1 MQHTVPQPLLVQ
13 CLAQQLTLITGDPM
27 TDSPSLGNLL
37 LQPISLSLSTSKTT
51 PIPKKERKK
60 ESEVT
65 QSCMTLCNPM
75 DCSLPGSFIHGI
87 FQARVLE
94 WVPFPSPGD
103 LPNSGIKPR
112 SPTLQAI
119 ALPSEPPGKPPVL

>member
-60 ESEVT
+60 ERKKVK
-65 QSCMTLCNPM
+65 
-75 DCSLPGSFIHGI
+75 SLS
-87 FQARVLE
+87 RV
-94 WVPFPSPGD
+94 
-103 LPNSGIKPR
+103 
-112 SPTLQAI
+112 
-119 ALPSEPPGKPPVL
+119 